1 MARRKSPLGTLVL
14 FAAVLG
20 FGWVSWHYFVEERIH
35 DTKEIPTPPAEE
47 IDRLKG
53 LLGDGLAVE
62 DGFLGISSFNWRQQS
77 GFYRVDLQMR
87 DGTTQTVAKAIA
99 KRASDLIERATQ
111 GIPAHVQVFVLGRDV
126 AQHIP

>member
-1 MARRKSPLGTLVL
+1 MARRKSPLGTIVML
-14 FAAVLG
+14 AAVLG
-20 FGWVSWHYFVEERIH
+20 FGWASWHYFVEERIH
-35 DTKEIPTPPAEE
+35 DTKEIPTPPADE
-47 IDRLKG
+47 IERLKG

-62 DGFLGISSFNWRQQS
+62 EGFLGISSFNWRQQS

-87 DGTTQTVAKAIA
+87 DGTTHTVAKAIA

-111 GIPAHVQVFVLGRDV
+111 GVPAHVQVFVLGRDV

>member
-1 MARRKSPLGTLVL
+1 MARRKSPLGTLVML
-14 FAAVLG
+14 TAVLG
-20 FGWVSWHYFVEERIH
+20 FGWASWHYFVEERIH

-47 IDRLKG
+47 IDRLRG

-62 DGFLGISSFNWRQQS
+62 EGFLQISSFNWRQQS
-77 GFYRVDLQMR
+77 GYYRVDLQMR

>member
-1 MARRKSPLGTLVL
+1 MARRKSPLGTLVM

-20 FGWVSWHYFVEERIH
+20 FGWASWHYFVEERIH
-35 DTKEIPTPPAEE
+35 DKKEVPTPPADEVE
-47 IDRLKG
+47 RLKG
-53 LLGDGLAVE
+53 LLADGLAVE
-62 DGFLGISSFNWRQQS
+62 DGFLGITSFNWRQQS
-77 GFYRVDLQMR
+77 GYYRVDLNMR